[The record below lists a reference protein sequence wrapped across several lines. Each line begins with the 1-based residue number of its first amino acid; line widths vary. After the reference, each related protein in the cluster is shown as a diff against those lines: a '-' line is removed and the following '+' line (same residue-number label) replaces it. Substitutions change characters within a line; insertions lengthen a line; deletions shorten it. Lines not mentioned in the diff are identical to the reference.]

1 MSHPSKTPKKT
12 NNSAESITSS
22 TRIKETTACSSNTI
36 KRANSDEVETE
47 AKKLMVNYLLSK
59 QQSEYSATIPIRV
72 KFVSD
77 ETMVA
82 PMNTNNNAI
91 PQISD
96 EELLEMALMFE
107 KKQQP

>member
-1 MSHPSKTPKKT
+1 MSHSSKTPKKT

-47 AKKLMVNYLLSK
+47 AKN
-59 QQSEYSATIPIRV
+59 
-72 KFVSD
+72 D